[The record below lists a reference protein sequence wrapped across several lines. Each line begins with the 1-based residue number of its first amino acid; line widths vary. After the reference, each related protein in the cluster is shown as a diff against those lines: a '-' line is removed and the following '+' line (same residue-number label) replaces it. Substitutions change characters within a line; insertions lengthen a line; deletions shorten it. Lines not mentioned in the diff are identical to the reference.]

1 MNPEFDYS
9 KLNEKII
16 RTFLTRTAFCEAFG
30 VSTSNLSLKMN
41 NKHYFTQPQI
51 AKACSL
57 LKIPQSQVGKYFLPQ
72 KLRNLNKKE
81 RC

>member
-30 VSTSNLSLKMN
+30 VSTSNFSLKMN

-57 LKIPQSQVGKYFLPQ
+57 LKIPQSQVGKYFFTT
-72 KLRNLNKKE
+72 KIKKS
-81 RC
+81 

>member
-51 AKACSL
+51 AKAC
-57 LKIPQSQVGKYFLPQ
+57 
-72 KLRNLNKKE
+72 
-81 RC
+81 

>member
-30 VSTSNLSLKMN
+30 VSASNLW
-41 NKHYFTQPQI
+41 
-51 AKACSL
+51 
-57 LKIPQSQVGKYFLPQ
+57 
-72 KLRNLNKKE
+72 
-81 RC
+81 

>member
-9 KLNEKII
+9 KLKEKII

-30 VSTSNLSLKMN
+30 VSTSNLSLKLN
-41 NKHYFTQPQI
+41 NKNYFTQPQI

-57 LKIPQSQVGKYFLPQ
+57 LKIPQTQVSKYFFTT
-72 KLRNLNKKE
+72 KSKE
-81 RC
+81 S

>member
-30 VSTSNLSLKMN
+30 VSTSNLSLKMITN
-41 NKHYFTQPQI
+41 ITLLNHKSLRRVHY
-51 AKACSL
+51 
-57 LKIPQSQVGKYFLPQ
+57 
-72 KLRNLNKKE
+72 
-81 RC
+81 